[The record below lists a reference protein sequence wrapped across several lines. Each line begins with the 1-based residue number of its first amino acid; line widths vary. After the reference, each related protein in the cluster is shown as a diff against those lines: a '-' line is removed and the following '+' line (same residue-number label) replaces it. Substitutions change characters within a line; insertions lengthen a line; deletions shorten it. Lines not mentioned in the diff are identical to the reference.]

1 MASLYLDGAKEIWYK
16 GFLCGGEFL
25 ASWEEFMKALYM
37 RFDSRDVV
45 EGFNKLKSLMSALQL
60 PKYIKA

>member
-1 MASLYLDGAKEIWYK
+1 VEMASLHLDGTKEIWYK
-16 GFLCGGEFL
+16 GFLCGGEYL

-45 EGFNKLKSLMSALQL
+45 EGFNKLV
-60 PKYIKA
+60 